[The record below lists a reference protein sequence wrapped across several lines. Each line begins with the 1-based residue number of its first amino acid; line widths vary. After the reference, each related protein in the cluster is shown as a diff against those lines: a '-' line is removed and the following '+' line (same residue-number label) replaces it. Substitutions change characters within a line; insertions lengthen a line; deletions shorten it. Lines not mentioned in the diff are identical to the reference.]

1 MNILITGS
9 SGFIGKHLKNT
20 LNYKHSK
27 KFTVTGLN
35 KKDFTDQKVLDNKVK
50 QSSVIIHLAAINRHS
65 DQDFLF
71 ETNIN
76 LSKKIIES
84 IEKVNFKGKVIF
96 ASSTQEILKNN
107 YGKSK
112 SISRNLFIESSKKN
126 NFTFTALI
134 IPNVFGP
141 FGKTNYNSFI
151 PTFCDNI
158 IKDQEVEI
166 INNNQVKLIYIDN
179 LIKII
184 VNEFQNES
192 SNYLKELKEDVITTV
207 EEVRNKLIEYRSYY
221 IIKSS
226 IPDFQ
231 TEFDLNLFN
240 TFRSYI
246 NHDEFFPVK
255 HIQNTDDRGDFVE
268 IIRSYSKGQYSFSTT
283 KPNIIRGN
291 HFHTRKIERFSVIQ
305 GEALIKLRK
314 IDTNDIL
321 EFKLSGNTPSYV
333 DMPIWY
339 THNIKNIGSDNL
351 VTLFWIN
358 EPFDKDNS
366 DTYIENV

>member
-20 LNYKHSK
+20 LNYQHPN
-27 KFTVTGLN
+27 KFTVIDLN
-35 KKDFTDQKVLDNKVK
+35 QKDFTDQKIVDNKVK
-50 QSSVIIHLAAINRHS
+50 QSSIIIHLAAINRHD
-65 DQDFLF
+65 DQKFLL
-71 ETNIN
+71 ETNIS

-96 ASSTQEILKNN
+96 ASSTQETLKNN

-112 SISRNLFIESSKKN
+112 SISRNLFIESSKKS

-141 FGKTNYNSFI
+141 FGKPNYNSFI
-151 PTFCDNI
+151 PTFCTNI
-158 IKDQEVEI
+158 IKDQEVKI
-166 INNNQVKLIYIDN
+166 INNNKVRLIYIDN
-179 LIKII
+179 LIEII
-184 VNEFQNES
+184 VDEFQNKS
-192 SNYLKELKEDVITTV
+192 SNYLKELKEDITTTV
-207 EEVRNKLIEYRSYY
+207 EEVLNKLIEFKSFY
-221 IIKSS
+221 INKNS

-231 TEFDLNLFN
+231 SEFDLNLFN
-240 TFRSYI
+240 TYRSYI
-246 NHDEFFPVK
+246 KHDEFFPVR

-283 KPNIIRGN
+283 KPNITRGN
-291 HFHTRKIERFSVIQ
+291 HFHTRKIERFSVIH
-305 GEALIKLRK
+305 GEALIRLRK
-314 IDTNDIL
+314 IGTNNIL
-321 EFKLSGNTPSYV
+321 EFKLNGNTPSYV

-351 VTLFWIN
+351 ITLFWIN
-358 EPFDKDNS
+358 EPYDQDDT